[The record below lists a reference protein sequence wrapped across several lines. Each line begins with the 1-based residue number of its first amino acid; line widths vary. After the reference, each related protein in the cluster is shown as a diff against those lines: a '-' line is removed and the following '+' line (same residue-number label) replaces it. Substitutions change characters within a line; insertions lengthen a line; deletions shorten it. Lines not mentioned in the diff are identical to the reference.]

1 MRINLYFKLAFLQS
15 VICISSFAFSQTSQ
29 QKGKD
34 SVSFRDT
41 PKALMQPS
49 QNKNNI
55 PKTDNKKLAEL
66 PVIDSTTSLIQEII
80 ENSKEDLLLSEKL
93 SFDEEHVSYLLNDT
107 LAFDI
112 QRNQMFVKKVND
124 SIYSLLDKYAESYSE
139 VEKRSKIQSSTL
151 ENLKNL
157 IANESIYKD
166 SISYFQKRK
175 TQKEKDLADT
185 KKQLDKLK
193 IKLKPNIDSLNKL
206 ISNIKQAEVLKII
219 YNNVSYRV
227 LVAPTKYVN
236 VKIHNNATKGL
247 QSLNAVWKT
256 LKEKPFALL
265 NAGMFDADGS
275 PHGLMIMNNKLINE
289 IDINTNS
296 SKGNFYLQPNGV
308 FYIDSIGSLHIS
320 KTEDYKKHIYPKQS
334 KLVSYAT
341 QSGPML
347 LIGGKSNPNFSIYS
361 VNRNIRNGVGV
372 VDNTNNK
379 IALFVISDNPC
390 TFYEMAALYRLFKCS
405 NALYLDGAISKM
417 YTNIKGVQTGN
428 LNEGNLG
435 PVISVSKK

>member
-1 MRINLYFKLAFLQS
+1 MRINFFFKLAFIQS
-15 VICISSFAFSQTSQ
+15 VICISSYSFSQTGD
-29 QKGKD
+29 QKVKD
-34 SVSFRDT
+34 SALIKVQ

-49 QNKNNI
+49 QKKNKDQQKENI
-55 PKTDNKKLAEL
+55 IKPELSETDKTTL
-66 PVIDSTTSLIQEII
+66 LIQQII
-80 ENSKEDLLLSEKL
+80 ENNKEDLFLYEKL
-93 SFDEEHVSYLLNDT
+93 HFEDEHLEYLLNDT
-107 LAFDI
+107 LSSDI
-112 QRNQMFVKKVND
+112 QRNQLFAKKTND
-124 SIYSLLDKYAESYSE
+124 SMWFVLNNYGESYADSA
-139 VEKRSKIQSSTL
+139 KRNKIQSSTL
-151 ENLKNL
+151 DILKSL
-157 IANESIYKD
+157 IVNEGLYKD
-166 SISYFQKRK
+166 SSSYFQKK
-175 TQKEKDLADT
+175 KIQKENDLTNT
-185 KKQLDKLK
+185 KKQLEKIN

-206 ISNIKQAEVLKII
+206 ISNIKQSEVLKII

-236 VKIHNNATKGL
+236 IKIHDNATKGL

-308 FYIDSIGSLHIS
+308 FYIDSIGSLHIA
-320 KTEDYKKHIYPKQS
+320 KTEDYKKQIYPKQS

-347 LIGGKSNPNFSIYS
+347 LTGGKSNPNFSIYS

-390 TFYEMAALYRLFKCS
+390 TFYEMAALFRLFKCS